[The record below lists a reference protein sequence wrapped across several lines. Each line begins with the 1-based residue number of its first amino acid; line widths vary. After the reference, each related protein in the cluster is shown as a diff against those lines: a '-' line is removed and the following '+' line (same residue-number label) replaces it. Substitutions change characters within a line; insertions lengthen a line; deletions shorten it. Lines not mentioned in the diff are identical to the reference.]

1 MTINLMKWT
10 KFAGL
15 ALVMTAVAQ
24 PAVAQ
29 TPVKAQTSGPGS
41 GAYLALVAFDKVV
54 SQHSDYKMQV
64 NASQTVTK
72 SMIELGRGKID
83 ISPMVLAAVNN
94 MRAQKAMYSKLDD
107 APEIAENLRSIF
119 SYSGGLYHFITYADS
134 GIETLDD
141 IKGKR
146 VFLGPPN
153 GAASNTARTLI
164 ELATGHVPGE
174 DYEGIMLGW
183 GAGGQAMSDRQVDVY
198 VRPAPVGGA
207 IVQQFGLSNE
217 FRLLGFSDE
226 IIAKPDMQAMFV
238 NGRTPGKIPT
248 GTYKG
253 QVNGDADVASLSF
266 WHVMGS
272 STATDEETIYSMT
285 KALWENIGEFH
296 EAAAFLKETNKETV
310 FSSMN
315 APLHAGAYRYYKE
328 AGFEIPEDLIP
339 PEAQ

>member
-1 MTINLMKWT
+1 MPINLMRRT
-10 KFAGL
+10 TLAGL
-15 ALVMTAVAQ
+15 ALAMTAFVQ
-24 PAVAQ
+24 PALAQ

-41 GAYLALVAFDKVV
+41 GAYLALVAFDRVV

-72 SMIELGRGKID
+72 SMIELGRGTID
-83 ISPMVLAAVNN
+83 ISPMVVADVNN
-94 MRAQKAMYSKLDD
+94 MRAQRAMYSKLND

-134 GIETLDD
+134 GIETLED

-153 GAASNTARTLI
+153 GAASNTARALI
-164 ELATGHVPGE
+164 ELATGYVPGE
-174 DYEGIMLGW
+174 AYEGIMLGW

-226 IIAKPDMQAMFV
+226 VIAMPEMQAMLV
-238 NGRTPGKIPT
+238 SGRTSGRIPA

-253 QVNGDADVASLSF
+253 QVNGDVDVASLAF

-272 STATDEETIYSMT
+272 STATDEETIYQMT
-285 KALWENIGEFH
+285 KALWENIDEFQ
-296 EAAAFLKETNKETV
+296 EAAAFLKETTKETV
-310 FSSMN
+310 FYSMN
-315 APLHAGAYRYYKE
+315 TPLHAGAYRYYKE
-328 AGFEIPEDLIP
+328 AGFDVPEDLIP

>member
-1 MTINLMKWT
+1 MPITWMKRASMAS
-10 KFAGL
+10 FAL
-15 ALVMTAVAQ
+15 AIAALAQ

-29 TPVKAQTSGPGS
+29 TLLKAQTSGPGS
-41 GAYLALVAFDKVV
+41 GAYLALVSFDKVV
-54 SQHSDYKMQV
+54 SQYSDYKLQV

-94 MRAQKAMYSKLDD
+94 LREQKAMYSKLDD

-119 SYSGGLYHFITYADS
+119 SYSGGTYHFITYADS
-134 GIETLDD
+134 GIETMED

-153 GAASNTARTLI
+153 GAASDTARSLI
-164 ELATGHVPGE
+164 ELATGYVPGE
-174 DYEGIMLGW
+174 DYEAILLGW
-183 GAGGQAMSDRQVDVY
+183 GAGDQAMSDRQVDVY

-217 FRLLGFSDE
+217 FRLLGFSEDT
-226 IIAKPDMQAMFV
+226 IARPDMQAMFV
-238 NGRTPGKIPT
+238 DGRTPGRIPA

-253 QVNGDADVASLSF
+253 QVNGDVASLSF

-272 STATDEETIYSMT
+272 STATDEEAVYAMT
-285 KALWENIGEFH
+285 KALWENIEEFH
-296 EAAAFLKETNKETV
+296 ESAAFLRETTRDTV

-315 APLHAGAYRYYKE
+315 APLHAGAYRYYME
-328 AGFEIPEDLIP
+328 AGFDVPENLMP
-339 PEAQ
+339 PEAN